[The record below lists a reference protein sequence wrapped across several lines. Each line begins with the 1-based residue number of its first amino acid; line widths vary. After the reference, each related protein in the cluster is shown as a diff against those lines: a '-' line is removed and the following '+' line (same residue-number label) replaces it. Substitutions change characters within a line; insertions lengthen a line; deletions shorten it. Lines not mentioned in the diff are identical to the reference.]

1 MNLCTCPENL
11 SKTKG
16 MFFINALYHFS
27 VLCGK
32 EEKEGETLKYE
43 DADKDDDVTEES
55 DDVTTSKQFILGS
68 QHDDVK
74 TSTDR
79 VPFSLLPKLGG
90 YSVNNPALYR
100 QYSSQPSSIGDFYYD
115 DEYEEDHLRLV
126 ISRVKLDDKEEEI
139 VIKDTLDYVF
149 LSMSL
154 ASSSPNSLESCESVV
169 EVLTDGDVTLVSED
183 EKWNMVPLALS
194 VS

>member
-1 MNLCTCPENL
+1 MNLCTFPEDL
-11 SKTKG
+11 SKRKG
-16 MFFINALYHFS
+16 TFFINALYHFS
-27 VLCGK
+27 VLCEN

-43 DADKDDDVTEES
+43 DADKEES
-55 DDVTTSKQFILGS
+55 DNVTTSKQFILGS

-90 YSVNNPALYR
+90 FSVNNPALYR

-115 DEYEEDHLRLV
+115 DEYDEDHLGLV
-126 ISRVKLDDKEEEI
+126 ISRVKLDDKEEEV
-139 VIKDTLDYVF
+139 VIIDTLDNVF

-154 ASSSPNSLESCESVV
+154 ASSSSNSLESCESIV
-169 EVLTDGDVTLVSED
+169 EVLNDGDVTLISED